1 MKNLSFNLVLSI
13 SLLQWWKIFTP
24 TASQPPSSVVTWD
37 RYSLLINGER
47 TFIQSGEFHTWRLP
61 VVPLWTDILQKFAAA
76 GLNTV
81 SIYVHWGLV
90 NPING
95 TTDWS
100 GFRSLQPLFDAAR
113 NAGLFVIIRP
123 GPYINAETTAG
134 GIPGWVTTLS
144 CPLRTN
150 STDFDASWRIF
161 WDEMIDLIVPNQV
174 GLPNGT
180 IIAVQVENE
189 LRLSISL

>member
-1 MKNLSFNLVLSI
+1 M
-13 SLLQWWKIFTP
+13 
-24 TASQPPSSVVTWD
+24 
-37 RYSLLINGER
+37 
-47 TFIQSGEFHTWRLP
+47 
-61 VVPLWTDILQKFAAA
+61 VPLWTDILQKFAAA

-189 LRLSISL
+189 YLTDAHSSKGQQQGKDGYMNDLAEAMRDKGIVRPP